1 MLFNFFAGLMFG
13 LTSLFAQTQTTNE
26 FNPVVGVGEIHLHPM
41 PTDLQIDLTIHPGF
55 YAYYDQFK
63 IKFKHPSS
71 LAVIDF
77 DAAPIHRFYDQFSKK
92 DRFGVKDKAQLKA
105 MIYGM
110 LPKDFDQMSIVEIE
124 LTYQAC
130 SKKVCLLPKALPITI
145 KPRS

>member
-1 MLFNFFAGLMFG
+1 MTTYLLTGLMFW
-13 LTSLFAQTQTTNE
+13 LACFHASALTTNE
-26 FNPVVGVGEIHLHPM
+26 FNPVIGEAEIHLHPM
-41 PTDLQIDLTIHPGF
+41 PTDLQIDLTIHPGY

-63 IKFKHPSS
+63 IQFKHPSA

-77 DAAPIHRFYDQFSKK
+77 DANPIHKFYDHFSKK
-92 DRFGVKDKAQLKA
+92 ERFGVKDKAQLKA

-110 LPKDFDQMSIVEIE
+110 LPKNFDENSTIEIE

-130 SKKVCLLPKALPITI
+130 SKKVCLLPKVLPIVI